1 MKQIL
6 KQNSKIGFEIWIFSI
21 QVLLL
26 MVCDKC
32 SYLSRYLHINDI
44 LFYLAASK

>member
-6 KQNSKIGFEIWIFSI
+6 KQNSKIGEIWIFSI

-32 SYLSRYLHINDI
+32 SYLSPYSHINDI